1 MILHRSAYK
10 KCVSLIDNSDV
21 HSDMFIDNFKKI
33 DIHIF
38 ILDNLLP
45 TTVTQ

>member
-10 KCVSLIDNSDV
+10 KCVSLVDNSDV
-21 HSDMFIDNFKKI
+21 HSDIFIDYFKKI
-33 DIHIF
+33 DIF

>member
-21 HSDMFIDNFKKI
+21 HSDMFIDHFKKI
-33 DIHIF
+33 YIF
-38 ILDNLLP
+38 FFFFDNLLP